1 MFSLFSASSIVSYAT
16 RIRYMNMFCL
26 YLSLLLSLTPDLGWL
41 SWLLQAI
48 QLRMGVFMPQQYAQ
62 LLRLRFANLILL
74 SVSCIVIECNQKA
87 IETKR
92 KKWILNP
99 ITTQVTFES
108 FQRWCTVQTRSY
120 DRLSLYTGRKR
131 DRVWYKTNILTYQK
145 QCKMVITYEI
155 FFCLVISSIQNIVLN
170 CFIKNEEL

>member
-48 QLRMGVFMPQQYAQ
+48 QLRMGIFMPQQYAQ
-62 LLRLRFANLILL
+62 LLRLRFAILILL

-92 KKWILNP
+92 KKMN
-99 ITTQVTFES
+99 FES
-108 FQRWCTVQTRSY
+108 DHDTSNFRKLPMVVHSPNKILRPTITIYGQKTRQS
-120 DRLSLYTGRKR
+120 
-131 DRVWYKTNILTYQK
+131 
-145 QCKMVITYEI
+145 M
-155 FFCLVISSIQNIVLN
+155 IQNQHPHLPKAMQN
-170 CFIKNEEL
+170 GDYLWDFFLPCN